1 MYCIGWLYMGWTT
14 GFAWALTAMI
24 IVTVGEIIFSPVAT
38 AVVGEL
44 APREKRGRYM
54 GFFGW
59 SETIG
64 MSIAPLVG
72 GVLLD
77 TFTETPN
84 LVWVPISA
92 FGFIAAAGFLW
103 WGRRVR
109 LNV

>member
-1 MYCIGWLYMGWTT
+1 
-14 GFAWALTAMI
+14 MI

-64 MSIAPLVG
+64 MSVAPLVG
-72 GVLLD
+72 GILLD

-92 FGFIAAAGFLW
+92 FGFIAAAGFFW
-103 WGRRVR
+103 WGRKVR
-109 LNV
+109 TNT